1 MLLALSL
8 WMSGCS
14 AGSPLSMLS
23 ATQSEKVVHAGGMQN
38 EDSGDPEQAVQV
50 DYPRPPEPSSSA
62 KPAVKQPGDNIQPSP
77 TTKPNSNKTGSATE
91 KPKSNASSE
100 ETEKPDKQEKKLV
113 ALTFDDGPDSRYTTA
128 ILDILKEKG
137 VKATFFVVGQQ
148 VEKEPE
154 TLKRIVDEGHAVGN
168 HTMNHKQL
176 PKLTDKQMKQEI
188 ESADKLIEKVIGYKP
203 TMVRAPYGAV
213 SDALKKYMKSENRQ
227 LVGWNV
233 DTRDWA
239 GTSVSDMRSMIK
251 EKAKPGAIILMH
263 SFGSKNI
270 KHTVEMLP
278 GAIDDL
284 KKMGYTF
291 VTADQLVS

>member
-1 MLLALSL
+1 
-8 WMSGCS
+8 
-14 AGSPLSMLS
+14 MLS
-23 ATQSEKVVHAGGMQN
+23 ITQSSEKVVHAGGMQN
-38 EDSGDPEQAVQV
+38 TDSEDREQAALV
-50 DYPRPPEPSSSA
+50 DYPRPPEPSS
-62 KPAVKQPGDNIQPSP
+62 KKEPEVKQPIDKTAVQPSP
-77 TTKPNSNKTGSATE
+77 STKPSIKPASTAGTE
-91 KPKSNASSE
+91 TAKPRASS
-100 ETEKPDKQEKKLV
+100 KPSSTKKPEQKEKKLV
-113 ALTFDDGPDSRYTTA
+113 AFTFDDGPDSRYTAA

-154 TLKRIVDEGHAVGN
+154 MLKRIVDEGHAVGN

-188 ESADKLIEKVIGYKP
+188 DGADKLIENVIGYKP

-213 SDALKKYMKSENRQ
+213 SDALKTYMKNENRL

-239 GTSVSDMRSMIK
+239 GTSVADMRSMIK
-251 EKAKPGAIILMH
+251 EKTKPGAIILMH
-263 SFGSKNI
+263 SFGGKNI

-284 KKMGYTF
+284 IKMGYTF
-291 VTADQLVS
+291 VTADQLASYEEAE